1 VVGRQRPVLHACKIG
16 NSRII
21 LLVSYFQRRLRSRT
35 LETPSATARGPR
47 FIEGA
52 CHVHRLDHHRRRM
65 LRPVHRQAV
74 AAPPLTAATAG
85 CAAPRTGLPGPR
97 SAYAVPALQ
106 PVPVPGKETTP
117 CPRRPHPRRARHAP
131 CRPVRQRFRPGPAR
145 RGQTAPPHT
154 AHPDQRHPHCPDR
167 RGARPDRAGDLH
179 RAERAGREAQLPGRP
194 GAAVGRGRPA
204 AGRHRRGPADGR
216 RRNRPDHP
224 AAAGH
229 PPHPPRP
236 PARPATPGGQPTAPG
251 NKEQR
256 PC

>member
-1 VVGRQRPVLHACKIG
+1 MVGRQRPVLHACKIG

-167 RGARPDRAGDLH
+167 RGARPDRAGNLH

-194 GAAVGRGRPA
+194 GAAVGRVALLLAAIAGALLMAA
-204 AGRHRRGPADGR
+204 AGTARITQLRLALRRTR
-216 RRNRPDHP
+216 RRHP
-224 AAAGH
+224 AAPA
-229 PPHPPRP
+229 PPGR
-236 PARPATPGGQPTAPG
+236 
-251 NKEQR
+251 
-256 PC
+256 